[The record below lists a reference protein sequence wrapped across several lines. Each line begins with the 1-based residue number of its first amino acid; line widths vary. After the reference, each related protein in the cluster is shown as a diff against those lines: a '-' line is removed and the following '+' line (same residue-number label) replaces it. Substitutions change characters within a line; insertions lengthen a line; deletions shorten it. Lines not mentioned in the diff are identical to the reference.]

1 MAANDISRVYALSL
15 VEVGQGKNVLPD
27 LEEEMKFLSD
37 LFTSDRDVR
46 QYLISPAFSKE
57 SKREFVKKVFTG
69 KLSDYVT
76 NLLNVLIENDR
87 QEFIPK
93 IYEAMTELID
103 ETQNRL
109 HVSVTTTSEMD
120 ASLKES
126 IVEILS
132 KKFNK
137 QIVLKEK
144 IDESIMGGI
153 IIRIGDTVIDG
164 SLVKDLKNIRKN
176 LLISKVRSGA
186 AYED

>member
-1 MAANDISRVYALSL
+1 VAANDISRVYALSL
-15 VEVGQGKNVLPD
+15 VEVGQGKNVLPE

-46 QYLISPAFSKE
+46 QYFISPAFTRE
-57 SKREFVKKVFTG
+57 SKKEFVKKVFAG
-69 KLSDYVT
+69 KFSDYVT

-87 QEFIPK
+87 QEFIPQ
-93 IYEAMTELID
+93 IYRAMTELID

-109 HVSVTTTSEMD
+109 HVQVTTTSAMD
-120 ASLKES
+120 PALKENV
-126 IVEILS
+126 IAVLS
-132 KKFNK
+132 KKFDK